1 MRNVEVLEVLLVED
15 DDLHMEILKSKLK
28 NLGFNQIKCA
38 GSYKEAAEYLE
49 GYVPDLVIIDY
60 YLDKNQTGTDLIN
73 EYLLNK
79 SVPVIFI
86 SSFYSADVFKNIIDL
101 APMDFIPKN
110 ISEFDLEKSITL
122 AIIKRK
128 ELIQN
133 SKLKDYIFVKSTKE
147 IKKLAVNDIEYITVD
162 GKYLILYSN
171 TKKFLIRS
179 TLNDFAKK
187 LPENFIK
194 VHQAYIINLKYL
206 ESILVDESTVKLETA
221 IIPFSRNF
229 KKDLFNSYY
238 LP

>member
-1 MRNVEVLEVLLVED
+1 MRNVEALDVLLVED

-28 NLGFNQIKCA
+28 NLGFQQIKAA
-38 GSYKEAAEYLE
+38 GSYKEAADYLE
-49 GYVPDLVIIDY
+49 GFIPDLVIIDY
-60 YLDKNQTGTDLIN
+60 YLDKNHTGIDLIN

-79 SVPVIFI
+79 NIPIIFI
-86 SSFYSADVFKNIIDL
+86 SSFYSAEVFKKIIDYSPL
-101 APMDFIPKN
+101 DFIPKN

-128 ELIQN
+128 ELVQN
-133 SKLKDYIFVKSTKE
+133 SKLKDYIFVKSSKE

-162 GKYLILYSN
+162 GKYLILFSN
-171 TKKFLIRS
+171 SKKYLIRS
-179 TLNDFAKK
+179 TLNDFLKK

-194 VHQAYIINLKYL
+194 VHQAYIINLKFL
-206 ESILVDESTVKLETA
+206 ESILVEESTVKLGTA
-221 IIPFSRNF
+221 MIPFSRNF